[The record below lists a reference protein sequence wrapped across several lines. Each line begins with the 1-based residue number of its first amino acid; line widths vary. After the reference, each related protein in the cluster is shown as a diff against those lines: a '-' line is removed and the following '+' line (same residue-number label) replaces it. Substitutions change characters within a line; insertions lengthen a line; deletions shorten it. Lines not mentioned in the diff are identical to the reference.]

1 MTGRCRKGCGEGG
14 RRSVRDVALTDNLSS
29 FNTLA
34 GSHAA
39 ARAMKAAREGKLG
52 VRGLQG

>member
-1 MTGRCRKGCGEGG
+1 M
-14 RRSVRDVALTDNLSS
+14 RDVALTDNLSS